1 MRFAIC
7 AVPGVVAVAALP
19 LTSHLLLQRG
29 RDHGEHRLEEVPLM
43 EQCPLLKS
51 LPLAVSPPPA
61 DRRRGLEQLPNAA
74 EELMGS
80 CDTASHGA
88 IG

>member
-51 LPLAVSPPPA
+51 LSQTMHYALL
-61 DRRRGLEQLPNAA
+61 R
-74 EELMGS
+74 
-80 CDTASHGA
+80 
-88 IG
+88 